1 MRKFA
6 FCLATFASA
15 ATLAACGG
23 ATVDSD
29 DVTESGA
36 TSTTAAASTGA
47 TDATTTATATAT
59 TSASTATVTERSTSI
74 REGSYE
80 DQPAREVD
88 APATMVPT
96 YSPQEQA
103 YLDHLKE
110 SGVNVDGIEDQ
121 LTATGATV
129 CANDPITRDAVAG
142 QLVEQRRTDMDA
154 SAVAALLSDTA
165 RANLCS

>member
-6 FCLATFASA
+6 FCFATA
-15 ATLAACGG
+15 ATAVAVAACGG

-29 DVTESGA
+29 DVTDTPTVASEAETESETESETETTE
-36 TSTTAAASTGA
+36 TSEAPSS
-47 TDATTTATATAT
+47 
-59 TSASTATVTERSTSI
+59 SAVVSSQGKRVD
-74 REGSYE
+74 
-80 DQPAREVD
+80 DQPAREVTD
-88 APATMVPT
+88 VPQQASAF
-96 YSPQEQA
+96 SPQEET
-103 YLDHLKE
+103 YLATLRE

-129 CANDPITRDAVAG
+129 CADNLITRDAVAG

-154 SAVAALLSDTA
+154 AGVAALISDTA

>member
-47 TDATTTATATAT
+47 TDATATAT

-129 CANDPITRDAVAG
+129 CAYDPITRDAVAG